1 MEVSMKR
8 AYKIFWIVTILVIP
22 VFPLSG
28 ILYGV
33 DISDVGLSINQYRFC
48 FEDIT
53 SVYLPILLSELIG
66 GVWLKI
72 CGFLSIPTYLC
83 VEILWVL
90 VCYYFC
96 FISYRLY
103 RRYRDDALVLP
114 ALALAVLFAKCNFHY
129 FIYATGVAVMALT
142 GLYFLVRGLNEKKPL
157 FLSGSVFFIVMAC
170 LCKISSMMQ
179 FAVFAVL
186 FYDFYKKRDKSYLIR
201 QILFCILGF
210 LAGLFVAFLLIQAT
224 CGLGEYTE
232 MIKEMFLYA
241 GNSKDGHT
249 IGNMIVSNAK
259 GALRGALLIAACYLI
274 SLIPKR
280 WKKSV
285 PVFLIGIPAVIAVLI
300 VGYFGGLKG
309 LPGFSFLYG
318 IIGAYINALA
328 ILVALIYICL
338 ILILRD
344 RTYSQEFKNLA
355 LCAGILTV
363 IMPIGSNTGI
373 QHICN
378 ESYFVLPFIAV
389 CIGERIRRTGF
400 WAENERQGGAE
411 GRLRR
416 FLTGSHPVGV
426 MLTLAV
432 TVWCVGLTAYQS
444 LYLTR
449 ARMTT
454 EKEVKAF
461 VLPELRGISY
471 EADMVDELEE
481 ITGFLKQYEGGER
494 KLLVAGAAPI
504 LNYLSGIPPFNAWCG
519 GWIETEF
526 ITYEKIDAQLKEA
539 ELEPIVVFCKTAVEE
554 DKPKIRL
561 VVDFV
566 EQHNYREV
574 FATEEYTVCEPVEG
588 NAS

>member
-1 MEVSMKR
+1 MKR
-8 AYKIFWIVTILVIP
+8 AYKIFWIAMILVIP

-72 CGFLSIPTYLC
+72 CGFLSVPTYLG

-114 ALALAVLFAKCNFHY
+114 ALALALLFAKCNFHY

-142 GLYFLVRGLNEKKPL
+142 GLYFLVRAINDEKKI
-157 FLSGSVFFIVMAC
+157 FLSVSVFFIVMAC
-170 LCKISSMMQ
+170 LCKISSIMQ

-186 FYDFYKKRDKSYLIR
+186 FYDFYQKRDKSYFFR
-201 QILFCILGF
+201 QILFCVFGF
-210 LAGLFVAFLLIQAT
+210 LAGLFAAFLLIQAT
-224 CGLGEYTE
+224 CGLGEYAD
-232 MIKEMFLYA
+232 MMKEMFLYA

-259 GALRGALLIAACYLI
+259 GALRGALLVAACYLI
-274 SLIPKR
+274 SLIPKK

-285 PVFLIGIPAVIAVLI
+285 PVFLVGILAVIVLLI
-300 VGYFGGLKG
+300 VGYFAGLSG
-309 LPGFSFLYG
+309 LPGFSAVYG
-318 IIGAYINALA
+318 ILGAYLNALA
-328 ILVALIYICL
+328 ILVALIYICVV
-338 ILILRD
+338 LILRD
-344 RTYSQEFKNLA
+344 KNYSQDFKNLA
-355 LCAGILTV
+355 LSAGLLTV

-389 CIGERIRRTGF
+389 CIGDRIRRTGF
-400 WAENERQGGAE
+400 CRKRATEDGVGKTWRIAP
-411 GRLRR
+411 
-416 FLTGSHPVGV
+416 GSHPAGV
-426 MLTLAV
+426 MIALAA

-449 ARMTT
+449 ARFAT

-461 VLPELRGISY
+461 ALPELRGICY

-481 ITGFLKQYEGGER
+481 ITEFLKQYEGGER

-526 ITYEKIDAQLKEA
+526 ITYEKIEAQLKAA
-539 ELEPIVVFCKTAVEE
+539 EPEPIVVLCKTAVQE

-566 EQHNYREV
+566 EEHDYREV